1 MELTHLSLEWILAG
15 GASVLLYAIFLTWFL
30 ANRFNLQEK
39 SFIKKMDELYNKLIE
54 KLEYHE
60 RHDDARFS
68 AIQQDIQSRATSV
81 MNDIWTL
88 KLQQASTNA
97 KKELEDCRK

>member
-1 MELTHLSLEWILAG
+1 M
-15 GASVLLYAIFLTWFL
+15 LYAIFLTWFL
-30 ANRFNLQEK
+30 ANRFTSQER
-39 SFIKKMDELYNKLIE
+39 SFIKKMDELYDKIIE
-54 KLEYHE
+54 KIEYHE

-88 KLQQASTNA
+88 KLNQASRMA
-97 KKELEDCRK
+97 KEDLEDCRK